1 MWNLWQFFLATISHL
16 EDSVS
21 NGPIFKVTAHLTAW
35 FSFELTLVKQL
46 HSKAKHHVYAVP
58 KWNNYRLSI
67 TILRVAINMLCAT
80 YILDQN
86 KQTFTLYTHNMQ
98 FYVQN
103 IARTFDSEIRGNAF
117 CQQFNNESLRRFNFK
132 WAHHKCVY
140 SPYPTTWLSLN
151 CVIFFAIIRRIY
163 QHVK

>member
-35 FSFELTLVKQL
+35 FSFELTTLTVTQQSQTSCICSAQMKQL
-46 HSKAKHHVYAVP
+46 PVVYT
-58 KWNNYRLSI
+58 NTESC
-67 TILRVAINMLCAT
+67 NMLCAT